1 MHAFNRVKHEYQ
13 LMLLDPW
20 LRALVLWLP
29 IALFLLMT
37 AIFSSG
43 IARDLPIAVVDL
55 DHSRLSRTLIRNYD
69 ASPSLMVSDQPISIR
84 SGSQQLRNGNTYALA
99 VIPANFEKETLLGH
113 SPTVTVF
120 YNTQFV
126 LIGKLINSAIQQ
138 AQGTLAAT
146 VDTVKNMST
155 GNPTPSQAL
164 GLAVP
169 IDNQITPLFN
179 SNSHYGQF
187 LVSAALPALWQVF
200 IVVTTI
206 LAIAQESRQ
215 AGVARWLSSQPL
227 TNLLLKLLPYTLIFW
242 LHGTLFL
249 WLLYGFF
256 AWPMH
261 GSWAILLAAQLL
273 MVFACQAVACLL
285 FFVTLDATR
294 AMSLAAALTAPAFAF
309 MGITFPATDMPL
321 LATLWRSLLPVS
333 HYIELQ
339 VQQVNYGASL
349 VLAVPQLLSLLCFL
363 VVMPIVYLKMSR
375 LSLTATSQADSQ

>member
-1 MHAFNRVKHEYQ
+1 
-13 LMLLDPW
+13 MLLDPW

-37 AIFSSG
+37 TIFSSG

-69 ASPSLMVSDQPISIR
+69 ASPSLMVSDQPISINR
-84 SGSQQLRNGNTYALA
+84 GSQQLRSGNTYALA

-215 AGVARWLSSQPL
+215 AGIGKWLSSQPL

-273 MVFACQAVACLL
+273 MVFACQAVASLL
-285 FFVTLDATR
+285 YFVTLDATR

-375 LSLTATSQADSQ
+375 LSLTATSQTDSQ